1 MTALQLTDIKIFMN
15 QFLRSEIFDH
25 FLMPEAVITQDI
37 SVTIDGHLKRDYFSR
52 EELEEEALTVG
63 NALPYARTRPTVYQ
77 LIRGKKTPSY
87 FKFVLMLS
95 PENMEKTL
103 SVSDSGLTA
112 NDVAGMF
119 LNITYQNGSLTL
131 STGIS
136 YKTFTTDQTLN
147 HEWDK
152 MIQKFLAKHGIAWD
166 EI

>member
-1 MTALQLTDIKIFMN
+1 MIALQLTDIKNFMN
-15 QFLRSEIFDH
+15 QFLRNEIFDH

-37 SVTIDGHLKRDYFSR
+37 SLSIDGHLKKDYFSR
-52 EELEEEALTVG
+52 EELEEQNLKVG
-63 NALPYARTRPTVYQ
+63 DCLPYAGIRPTLYQ

-87 FKFVLMLS
+87 FKIVLMLS

-119 LNITYQNGSLTL
+119 LNVTYQNGSLTL
-131 STGIS
+131 TTGIS

-147 HEWDK
+147 REWDK
-152 MIQKFLAKHGIAWD
+152 MVQKFLAKHGIAWD

>member
-1 MTALQLTDIKIFMN
+1 MIALQLTDIKNFMN
-15 QFLRSEIFDH
+15 QFLRNEIFDH

-37 SVTIDGHLKRDYFSR
+37 SLSIDGHLKKDYFSR
-52 EELEEEALTVG
+52 EELEEQNLKVG
-63 NALPYARTRPTVYQ
+63 DCLPYAGIRPTLYQ

-87 FKFVLMLS
+87 FKIVLMLS

-119 LNITYQNGSLTL
+119 LNVTYQNGSLTL
-131 STGIS
+131 TTGIS

-147 HEWDK
+147 REWDK